1 MEQDND
7 TSLIKKDINHIQD
20 FLPFYQKITT
30 VQSGRRNSVLSTIL
44 KYPKLKYNFLF
55 QIKSMLLIHFCW
67 SRCCTLFSL
76 IINLSTSSCDRTLNT
91 SSLRQVQ
98 LNCSF
103 LSFNLENKWA
113 RNDEL
118 HHLPLCCKCMNT
130 AKLNQGN

>member
-30 VQSGRRNSVLSTIL
+30 VQSGRRNSVLSAIL

-118 HHLPLCCKCMNT
+118 HHLPLFCKCMKT